1 MGRFPS
7 SAGDESA
14 SEVIWI
20 VAGIQSV
27 EVVNSMAAFWGSVQ
41 LGDLAQSLGHGQA
54 PFLQHPKF

>member
-1 MGRFPS
+1 MGHFPS
-7 SAGDESA
+7 STGDESA

-41 LGDLAQSLGHGQA
+41 LGGLAQSLGHGQA